1 MHRPI
6 AAPKPASRLSD
17 VPIVWWNTRA
27 RSSRT
32 GATAKAA
39 HHSVEVLD
47 GHPLRSL
54 WPGGDSLIRP
64 SRVRVPT
71 FGPCLSYVSPPITAR
86 DGVRRA
92 RAGTAWTVDVRG
104 AHQHGGDRLRGA
116 VLGMERASVAQ
127 LGWVVGPSCMF
138 WFALVITHV
147 SAALLAS
154 PTATGAET
162 PRRATEPLLNGR
174 HLRVPRY
181 TIPLRH
187 INVYLPSH
195 YLLAATRTKHS
206 RGYERTTRERTSQLK
221 NCFVVWL
228 YGLVSS

>member
-1 MHRPI
+1 M
-6 AAPKPASRLSD
+6 
-17 VPIVWWNTRA
+17 
-27 RSSRT
+27 
-32 GATAKAA
+32 
-39 HHSVEVLD
+39 
-47 GHPLRSL
+47 
-54 WPGGDSLIRP
+54 
-64 SRVRVPT
+64 PT

-92 RAGTAWTVDVRG
+92 RAGTVDVRG

-116 VLGMERASVAQ
+116 VLGMERASVVQ

-138 WFALVITHV
+138 VCFALVITHV

-206 RGYERTTRERTSQLK
+206 RSYERTTREKTSQLK